1 MKSIKI
7 TIQILILLISII
19 SWVIISINIKDV
31 VSWYVI
37 LLNFILLSYSVSAAI
52 MWINMFSIWWDKQLL
67 STHYN
72 KLKDN
77 QFKQS

>member
-31 VSWYVI
+31 VSWYLI